1 LNRAQGLGVRAKTII
16 GEETSEFVIRESIDG
31 NETLSLLHV
40 DDLVQVVTSKRDEF
54 GNITLEKHMMTKN
67 IETFSHYRYDW
78 LDTTKFLW
86 WGVLGLGLILL
97 LIGAIVGWGITLG
110 TLFFSF
116 GLFLTLLQAADPEY
130 IVFETSSGS
139 HRFLVYRIRSNLQ
152 LTNLSMDLI
161 DDAMQEFLRTGKLET
176 KALDLEAQKIEDQ
189 RIMIPTSHIS
199 VNVPISPPP
208 TTPPTVAPTSPP
220 PTTPPTVAPT
230 SPPPTTPPTVAP
242 TAPPP
247 MLPPTVAPTAPPPM
261 LPPTVA
267 PTAPPPMLPP
277 TVAPTGPPPMNPP
290 LETTPEFSE
299 IPPPPP
305 VDFSDIPEPPEV
317 NELETVSEEDKNELL
332 DVLK

>member
-1 LNRAQGLGVRAKTII
+1 MNRAQGLGVRAKTII

-230 SPPPTTPPTVAP
+230 
-242 TAPPP
+242 APPP